1 MNTFS
6 AIPSVDCS
14 CDETL
19 HRLTRSLTRS
29 GLRVMETFDLH
40 DARLGLADCP
50 CPHHGT
56 AACDCQM
63 IVLLIYREAVP
74 PVTLVLHGNDGQTWF
89 SLVNNP
95 AQEADPAVQAAMEAA
110 LKSIRAG
117 QGL

>member
-1 MNTFS
+1 M
-6 AIPSVDCS
+6 
-14 CDETL
+14 
-19 HRLTRSLTRS
+19 
-29 GLRVMETFDLH
+29 METFDLH

-63 IVLLIYREAVP
+63 IVLLIYANGAS
-74 PVTLVLHGNDGQTWF
+74 PVTLILHGNDGQTWF

-95 AQEADPAVQAAMEAA
+95 AQQAAPVVQVA
-110 LKSIRAG
+110 LEGALREITAR